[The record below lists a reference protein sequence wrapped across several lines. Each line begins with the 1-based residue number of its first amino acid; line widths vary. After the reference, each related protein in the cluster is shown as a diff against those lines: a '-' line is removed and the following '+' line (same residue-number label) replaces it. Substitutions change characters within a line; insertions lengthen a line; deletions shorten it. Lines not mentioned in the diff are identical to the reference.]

1 MEKNSTMA
9 TEEQLKKIR
18 TDIDWG
24 SLGFSYMPVNS
35 HIRACYR
42 DGKWSEGEL
51 INEPTITMSIA
62 ATCLHYGQAAFE
74 GLKAFRCKDGK
85 VRVFRPD
92 ENAKRLNLSAERI
105 LGPTIPVDFFNE
117 LVRRV
122 VLDNIEFVPP
132 YGSGGS
138 LYIRPLYIGVG
149 PQIGVAPANEYDLLI
164 MVMPVGPYYKG
175 GLKSVRAMV
184 IEDYDRA
191 APLGTG
197 TIKLGGNY
205 AASLKPAKAA
215 KEKGFPIPLFMDPK
229 THEYVDEFGT
239 SNFFGITKDGAY
251 VTPSSESILGSIT
264 NKSLQ
269 QIAAD
274 LGMKVER
281 RPIHRNELG
290 DFAEIGACGTA
301 VVITPVSE
309 IVTGDKTYKYNE
321 ECGPT
326 LRKLYDRMTGIQY
339 GELPDTHNWNFEV

>member
-1 MEKNSTMA
+1 MA
-9 TEEQLKKIR
+9 SEEELKKIR
-18 TDIDWG
+18 TDIDWS
-24 SLGFSYMPVNS
+24 SLGFSYMPVKT
-35 HIRACYR
+35 HIRATYR
-42 DGKWSEGEL
+42 NGAWSKGEL
-51 INEPTITMSIA
+51 ISDPNITMSIA

-92 ENAKRLNLSAERI
+92 ENANRLNLSAERI
-105 LGPTIPVDFFNE
+105 LGPGFSTDFFCD

-122 VLDNIEFVPP
+122 VLDNIEYVPP

-138 LYIRPLYIGVG
+138 LYIRPLYIGTS
-149 PQIGVAPANEYDLLI
+149 PQIGVAPAEQYDLLI

-197 TIKLGGNY
+197 MIKLGGNY
-205 AASLKPAKAA
+205 GASLKPAKIA
-215 KEKGFPIPLFMDPK
+215 KKQGFPIPLFMDPK
-229 THEYVDEFGT
+229 THQYVDEFGT
-239 SNFFGITKDGAY
+239 SNFFGITKAGVYA
-251 VTPSSESILGSIT
+251 TPKSSSILGSIT

-269 QIAAD
+269 QVAKD
-274 LGMKVER
+274 LGIPVEC

-290 DFAEIGACGTA
+290 DFAEVAACGTA

-309 IVTGDKTYKYNE
+309 IVTAEKTYNYGE
-321 ECGPT
+321 ACGPT
-326 LRKLYDRMTGIQY
+326 LKKLYDAMTGIQY
-339 GELPDTHNWNFEV
+339 GERPDTHGWTFEV